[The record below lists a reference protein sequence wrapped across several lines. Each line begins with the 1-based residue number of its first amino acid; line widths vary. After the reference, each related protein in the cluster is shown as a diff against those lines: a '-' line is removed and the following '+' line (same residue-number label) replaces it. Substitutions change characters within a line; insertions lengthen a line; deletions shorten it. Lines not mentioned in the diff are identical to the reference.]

1 MTDITEFGRTVH
13 AEMEALLACA
23 RTARSTRK
31 ATLYTTTFPC
41 HNCCRHIIA
50 AGIARVVYV
59 EPYPKSKAPELHN
72 DAISVDQTVGKMVP
86 FLPFNG
92 IGPRRYFD
100 LFSLMLSTGYPI
112 ERKEGGKLKAWH
124 RRDATPRLQMQPNT
138 YLNKKTFCLGEFKRA
153 NIEEEGVLRCQNCQR
168 MMN

>member
-1 MTDITEFGRTVH
+1 MKKLGRSDLTVDQAKSILRPTGLTDITEFGRTVH

-72 DAISVDQTVGKMVP
+72 DAISVDQTVEKMVP

-112 ERKEGGKLKAWH
+112 ERKEGGKLKSLAQAG
-124 RRDATPRLQMQPNT
+124 RSPTSTDATKHIL
-138 YLNKKTFCLGEFKRA
+138 K
-153 NIEEEGVLRCQNCQR
+153 
-168 MMN
+168 